1 MSDNSKGRIFSNK
14 RELLITVGICAFL
27 MLVTTL
33 ILRAMGR
40 PLIHTEGYVKLWHG
54 VVKSSENSQHIS
66 DWYSFSHIVHGFLFF
81 FLLWLI
87 SKVFPNLRKVS
98 VRLVLA
104 VAMESAWEIL
114 ENTTFIINRYR
125 EATIALDYFG
135 DSIINSNSDILCMG
149 IGFLIAARLPALI
162 SASIATALEL
172 LLLIVIRDNLTLN
185 IIMLLW
191 PIKAIKEWQIG

>member
-1 MSDNSKGRIFSNK
+1 MSTNSKGRIFPNK

-40 PLIHTEGYVKLWHG
+40 PFIHTEGYVKLWHG

-87 SKVFPNLRKVS
+87 SKVSPNLRKVS

-114 ENTTFIINRYR
+114 ENTNFIINRYR

-135 DSIINSNSDILCMG
+135 DSIINSNSDILCMA
-149 IGFLIAARLPALI
+149 IGFLVAARLPALI

-172 LLLIVIRDNLTLN
+172 LLLIIIRANLTLN